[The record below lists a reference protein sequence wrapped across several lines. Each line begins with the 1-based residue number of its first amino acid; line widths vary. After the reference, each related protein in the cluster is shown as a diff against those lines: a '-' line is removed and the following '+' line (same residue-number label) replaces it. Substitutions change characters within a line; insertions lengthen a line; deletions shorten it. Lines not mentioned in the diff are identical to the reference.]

1 MTERLYLQDA
11 YTSSF
16 AARIVERG
24 LWPDGRLAVA
34 LDRTAFCPG
43 VGGLLADRGVLN
55 RVQVAEVLMRESD
68 GEILHML
75 SEEIWEDQVQARIDW
90 PRRVDGMRQHTAG
103 HLLASAFAQACG
115 AATVGIGVTEREA
128 FLDLDKSDVAPAHIE
143 QAEAAANEVVLGNR
157 AVRMATLDAA
167 QAAKIGLS
175 VPLNQK
181 AMGSGA
187 AWPLQVMS
195 VEGTGVTACN
205 GVHVART
212 SEVGLIKVFGS
223 EPLGHRLRVRF
234 VAGARALAEVRH
246 VDQTLGHIAA
256 SLGVSAAQAEPAV
269 TRLMVELNATLAE
282 LETVRGRALGAEA
295 DVLAA
300 NAETV
305 GGVPCQA
312 SVCGARCSSTAP
324 ACPLITTRPACGAV
338 GRGRHRAQLVFARS
352 QDVSLDMTV
361 TFASR
366 LRCSTPRAEGSPRWL
381 NPRRCAPTKRGSRP
395 PSPRQ
400 SKCCARDY
408 TKVKTFAGWTGYL
421 ICTSAGPSRRQQGGT
436 MKETLPALDMSA
448 RPRQDAEGAKT
459 VMSSQP
465 EPPQTPPTVPWTPP
479 PPAPAPSPT
488 PMRSVAPPL
497 APAAAQAGRWSW
509 PRSAQIPLAWLG
521 VVSCPGAERGRT
533 FVLLPETIIG
543 RNAGDVLLS
552 GDPTVSGQHAKV
564 RLEPKE
570 DGVEGEQVFVLYD
583 LASANGTYAGTR
595 ENYREDNSRTFRC
608 ELHDGDYILLGETVL
623 TFWRA

>member
-11 YTSSF
+11 YVGSF
-16 AARIVERG
+16 AARIVERV

-90 PRRVDGMRQHTAG
+90 PRRMDGMRQHTAG

-181 AMGSGA
+181 AMGSGT

-212 SEVGLIKVFGS
+212 SEVALIKVVGS

-234 VAGARALAEVRH
+234 VAGARALDEVRR
-246 VDQTLGHIAA
+246 VDQALGHIAA
-256 SLGVSAAQAEPAV
+256 SLGVSAAVAEPAV

-282 LETVRGRALGAEA
+282 LETVRGKVLGAEA

-305 GGVPCQA
+305 GGVCLVKRVYAERDVAELRQLA
-312 SVCGARCSSTAP
+312 H
-324 ACPLITTRPACGAV
+324 LITTRPGLVALLGVA
-338 GRGRHRAQLVFARS
+338 GNRAQLVFARS

-361 TFASR
+361 YIRVAAQVLNAQGGGQPTLAQ
-366 LRCSTPRAEGSPRWL
+366 STPVRADE
-381 NPRRCAPTKRGSRP
+381 
-395 PSPRQ
+395 
-400 SKCCARDY
+400 ARVEAALAKAI
-408 TKVKTFAGWTGYL
+408 KV
-421 ICTSAGPSRRQQGGT
+421 
-436 MKETLPALDMSA
+436 
-448 RPRQDAEGAKT
+448 
-459 VMSSQP
+459 
-465 EPPQTPPTVPWTPP
+465 
-479 PPAPAPSPT
+479 
-488 PMRSVAPPL
+488 
-497 APAAAQAGRWSW
+497 
-509 PRSAQIPLAWLG
+509 
-521 VVSCPGAERGRT
+521 
-533 FVLLPETIIG
+533 
-543 RNAGDVLLS
+543 
-552 GDPTVSGQHAKV
+552 
-564 RLEPKE
+564 
-570 DGVEGEQVFVLYD
+570 
-583 LASANGTYAGTR
+583 
-595 ENYREDNSRTFRC
+595 
-608 ELHDGDYILLGETVL
+608 LHT
-623 TFWRA
+623 